1 MPLRIEDRPAPPH
14 GQEPYAA
21 IRTISND
28 YFRAMKIPLR
38 KGRFFSG
45 ADARVALPMIRWY
58 EQQPFPAHFNE
69 PQPAPAIIINETMA
83 RTFWPNED
91 PLGKR
96 IRIIASPWLT
106 VVGVVG
112 DIHHG
117 NLKAKP
123 NPELYV
129 SHLQEPSG
137 SLAVVA
143 RTWGD
148 PLSLAAAAREQIKAL
163 DKDQPVTI
171 TTMEQLFSDSVA
183 GERFNALLLGVF
195 GALAL
200 GLAMV
205 GVFGVVN
212 YSVLQ
217 RTHEIGVRIA
227 LGAQARDI
235 FKLVVGQGMTLA
247 LAGAGAGLAGSFALT
262 RFISTSLYG
271 VSPTDSAT
279 FVVVTLLLALVALV
293 ACWIPARR
301 ATKVDPMIALRC
313 E

>member
-1 MPLRIEDRPAPPH
+1 
-14 GQEPYAA
+14 
-21 IRTISND
+21 
-28 YFRAMKIPLR
+28 
-38 KGRFFSG
+38 
-45 ADARVALPMIRWY
+45 
-58 EQQPFPAHFNE
+58 
-69 PQPAPAIIINETMA
+69 
-83 RTFWPNED
+83 
-91 PLGKR
+91 
-96 IRIIASPWLT
+96 

-112 DIHHG
+112 DIRHG
-117 NLKAKP
+117 SLNAKP
-123 NPELYV
+123 NPEMYM
-129 SHLQEPSG
+129 SHLQEPGG

-143 RTWGD
+143 RTSGD
-148 PLSLAAAAREQIKAL
+148 PLSLVNAAREQVKAL

-183 GERFNALLLGVF
+183 GQRLNALMLGVF
-195 GALAL
+195 GAMAV

-212 YSVLQ
+212 YSVSQ

-247 LAGAGAGLAGSFALT
+247 LAGVGAGVAGALALT
-262 RFISTSLYG
+262 RFISKLLYE

-279 FVVVTLLLALVALV
+279 FVAVTLLLALVALA

-301 ATKVDPMIALRC
+301 AAKVDPMVALRQ